1 MGKYLGTEWEDIYKD
16 FLEIGGN
23 EDTAEIM
30 VDMSIGNMKE
40 LGN

>member
-1 MGKYLGTEWEDIYKD
+1 MGDMHKD
-16 FLEIGGN
+16 FLEMCGD

-30 VDMSIGNMKE
+30 VDMSIWDTEE

>member
-1 MGKYLGTEWEDIYKD
+1 MGKYLRTEWEDVYKD
-16 FLEIGGN
+16 FLEMCGD
-23 EDTAEIM
+23 EDTAEIL

>member
-1 MGKYLGTEWEDIYKD
+1 MGKYIGTECEDMYKD
-16 FLEIGGN
+16 FLEVCGD

-30 VDMSIGNMKE
+30 VDMSIVDTEE

>member
-1 MGKYLGTEWEDIYKD
+1 MGKYLGTEWEYIYKD
-16 FLEIGGN
+16 FLEMRGD